1 MDIRAVLRELA
12 RVYIRLIQRDAA
24 PCDVDVPG
32 RQLDIHIFLFY
43 LLHLEVPAQQIAYRY
58 RKLNIETPELVVRH
72 IGHGERVDVQPD
84 NKVAFLRRLEIF
96 ERVGLLGEVQRRAA
110 EPFYRKLVHLA
121 LRGQN
126 AERRRHVEIQRVIIP
141 ER

>member
-12 RVYIRLIQRDAA
+12 RVYISLIQRDAA

-58 RKLNIETPELVVRH
+58 RKLNIETPELAVRH
-72 IGHGERVDVQPD
+72 IGHGEGVDVQP
-84 NKVAFLRRLEIF
+84 
-96 ERVGLLGEVQRRAA
+96 RAA